1 MKNQLL
7 PPNMVLTPGQA
18 VYATGIQPAPANPV
32 PKKTKSER
40 QIDALVGYLTNPQ
53 VNGGRIFLCKNLLN
67 TKYLIWD
74 FEIIFFGED
83 KLVYCIKSD
92 VYFQTWQNMTDTVI
106 KSALQIIS
114 GEQSLWNY
122 DGEEKRITP
131 IRSMSLYKG
140 HFIYLFI

>member
-18 VYATGIQPAPANPV
+18 FYATNIQPAPANPV

-40 QIDALVGYLTNPQ
+40 QIYALVGYLTNPE
-53 VNGGRIFLCKNLLN
+53 VNRERIFLCKNILD

-74 FEIIFFGED
+74 FQIIFFGD
-83 KLVYCIKSD
+83 GRLVDRIKSD
-92 VYFQTWQNMTDTVI
+92 VYFQTLENMTDSVI

-114 GEQSLWNY
+114 GQQDFWIY
-122 DGEEKRITP
+122 DGKQKRASHLSRDI
-131 IRSMSLYKG
+131 
-140 HFIYLFI
+140 